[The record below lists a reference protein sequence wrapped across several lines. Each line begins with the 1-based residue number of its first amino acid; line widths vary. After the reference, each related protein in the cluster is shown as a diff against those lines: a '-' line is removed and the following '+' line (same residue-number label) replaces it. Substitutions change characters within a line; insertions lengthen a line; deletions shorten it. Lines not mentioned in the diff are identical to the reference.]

1 MQVWKT
7 IPQFSKYSA
16 SSDGQIRNDKTG
28 RILKQHKA
36 TSGYMSL
43 DLGQR
48 NPQYVHRLVASAFLD
63 NPDNLPQVDH
73 IDGNKINN
81 NVENLRWVSVSQN
94 CWNFGYAERIE
105 NRKKKV
111 VAVHLN
117 GRILHFDSRND
128 AAEHFQCSKGLI
140 HYEKLYVKGRKK
152 GWTFYLDGAH
162 FQQRINSCR
171 TG

>member
-1 MQVWKT
+1 
-7 IPQFSKYSA
+7 
-16 SSDGQIRNDKTG
+16 
-28 RILKQHKA
+28 
-36 TSGYMSL
+36 L
-43 DLGQR
+43 D
-48 NPQYVHRLVASAFLD
+48 
-63 NPDNLPQVDH
+63 
-73 IDGNKINN
+73 
-81 NVENLRWVSVSQN
+81 
-94 CWNFGYAERIE
+94 
-105 NRKKKV
+105 
-111 VAVHLN
+111 